1 MKLAG
6 GILAFLLVMA
16 ALLAAL
22 IYGRA
27 QQWPECGSQVVI
39 LKGPAGQPVECVCFQ
54 GSLSKCFDP
63 GP

>member
-39 LKGPAGQPVECVCFQ
+39 LQGPAGQPLECVCFQ

>member
-6 GILAFLLVMA
+6 GILAFLLLTAV
-16 ALLAAL
+16 LLAAL

-27 QQWPECGSQVVI
+27 QQWPACRGQVVI
-39 LKGPAGQPVECVCFQ
+39 VKGPAGQPLECVCFE